1 MSKSKNTI
9 LLITIPTII
18 IAVVLYL
25 IPSINERVNNRLDL
39 WRVSIRYALFPPES
53 AVFVPNSNVSDIVQ
67 ATVLAMTP
75 SATPQPSITPTPRTT
90 YFEAATPTPT
100 ITPTGIPA
108 QFSFGGVKYV
118 DQHGATN
125 YCAPATLAMELSY
138 WGWKGTR
145 EDIGKVVKPF
155 NDDYNVMPYEL
166 ADYVSANTGLSVM
179 VRSGGD
185 LEILKKLAA
194 ANFPVMVEKGAYM
207 VDRTGVN
214 SWMGH
219 YGVITGYDDQK
230 QQFVTQDSYYQP
242 DLMVKYS
249 DLEQQWRS
257 FNNVFLIVYTPEKEA
272 ELKSILGP
280 LAEEESA
287 YQVAYQRASD
297 ETNSLTGVD
306 QYFAWFNRGTSQVNL
321 QDFAGAAASYDE
333 AFRLYE
339 TLPKDRRPWRMLW
352 YQTGPYFAYFYS
364 GRYQDVVDL
373 ATLTITN
380 AGKPYFE
387 ESLYWRAKANLVIGQ
402 RDQAITDLKD
412 SLKYHPGF
420 NPSLTELSAQGVAP

>member
-9 LLITIPTII
+9 LLVTIPTII

-25 IPSINERVNNRLDL
+25 IPPINERVNYRLDQ
-39 WRVSIRYALFPPES
+39 WWVRIRYALFPPES

-67 ATVLAMTP
+67 ATVLAMTA
-75 SATPQPSITPTPRTT
+75 SAPVQPSQTPTPRTT

-100 ITPTGIPA
+100 ITPTAIPA
-108 QFSFGGVKYV
+108 KFSFEGVKWYS
-118 DQHGATN
+118 QHEALN
-125 YCAPATLAMELSY
+125 YCAPASLAMELSY

-145 EDIGKVVKPF
+145 EDIGKIVKPY
-155 NDDYNVMPYEL
+155 DEDYNVMPYEL
-166 ADYVSANTGLSVM
+166 ADYVTANTGLSAM

-185 LEILKKLAA
+185 LEMLKKLAA
-194 ANFPVMVEKGAYM
+194 AKFPVLVEKGAYM
-207 VDRTGVN
+207 LDRSGVV

-219 YGVITGYDDQK
+219 YGVITGYDDEK
-230 QQFVTQDSYYQP
+230 QQFVTQDSFYQP

-249 DLEQQWRS
+249 DLDQNWRS
-257 FNNVFLIVYTPEKEA
+257 FNNTFLIVYAPEKEG

-287 YQVAYQRASD
+287 FQVAYQRASD
-297 ETNSLTGVD
+297 ETNTLTGVD
-306 QYFAWFNRGTSQVNL
+306 QYFAWFNRGTSQVNM

-339 TLPKDRRPWRMLW
+339 SLPKDKRPWRILW

-373 ATLTITN
+373 ATLTIKN
-380 AGKPYFE
+380 ASKPFFE
-387 ESLYWRAKANLVIGQ
+387 ESLYWRAKANLVIGN

-412 SLKYHPGF
+412 SLKYHKDF
-420 NPSLTELSAQGVAP
+420 SPSLTELSALGVTP